1 MAQHGESDKVTLP
14 SSVRSANIQ
23 QDLGVDFRNYLSAE
37 GQSRSS
43 IRDKVSYAKRYHHV
57 LGTGNAAELQ
67 PLSADKKSHAMKALA
82 SLAKFT
88 GRYDEWLDTVKRYHL
103 KWSNG
108 GNSLKAF
115 KNIFDSGGEGKNLE
129 SMIGWIRNVSSTLPA
144 EYRNVLLFN
153 ALTGPGPD
161 DAQKAIY
168 LIKTMEDEYLDTES
182 GILKHYQF
190 RSTFQRQT
198 NNAYI
203 SVVNR
208 YI

>member
-1 MAQHGESDKVTLP
+1 MVRRLGLNWSSPGKSKVFG
-14 SSVRSANIQ
+14 A
-23 QDLGVDFRNYLSAE
+23 
-37 GQSRSS
+37 
-43 IRDKVSYAKRYHHV
+43 
-57 LGTGNAAELQ
+57 
-67 PLSADKKSHAMKALA
+67 
-82 SLAKFT
+82 
-88 GRYDEWLDTVKRYHL
+88 
-103 KWSNG
+103 
-108 GNSLKAF
+108 
-115 KNIFDSGGEGKNLE
+115 IFDSQSEGKSLD
-129 SMIGWIRNVSSTLPA
+129 SMVRWNRDVSAALPI
-144 EYRNVLLFN
+144 EHRNVLLFN

-198 NNAYI
+198 KNAYI